1 MNVRASHLWP
11 GVPLALLSAA
21 LFGVSTPVAK
31 LLLADVDPWMM
42 AALLY
47 LGAGVGLLV
56 LLSIQRAR
64 ARAAA
69 QPPLRLSDVPVLLL
83 VIATGG
89 VLGPLLLM
97 SGLARIDAAPA
108 SLLLNLESLATLAIA
123 WVVFRENVDGRLFAG
138 ALAILSGALV
148 LSWDGAG
155 FGFDLGALL
164 VAAAC
169 FAWAIDNNLTRK
181 LSASDPVQIALIKGL
196 VAGATNLAL
205 AFGRGAELPAINA
218 VLAIGAVGFLG
229 YGISLV
235 LFIVALRHLGTARTG
250 AYFALAPFI
259 GAVVAIP
266 LLGEPLTL
274 TLVAAAILMAVGL
287 WLHLAER
294 HEHSHEHEPLEHE
307 HAHSHDD
314 RHHQHQHGP
323 DDPPDEPHSHRH
335 RHTRLVHSHP
345 HYPDLHHRHD
355 HAQIGPAN
363 RAAFNEGGAVDGHT
377 PDAVIPGSP
386 AVRRRPNRPA

>member
-1 MNVRASHLWP
+1 MNVRTSHLWP

-21 LFGVSTPVAK
+21 LFGASTPLAK

-47 LGAGVGLLV
+47 LGAGVGLLG

-64 ARAAA
+64 ARAAT

-138 ALAILSGALV
+138 ALAILSGAV
-148 LSWDGAG
+148 MLSWDGAG

-169 FAWAIDNNLTRK
+169 LAWAIDNNLTRK
-181 LSASDPVQIALIKGL
+181 LSASDPVQIAFIKGL

-205 AFGRGAELPAINA
+205 AFGRGAELPTINA

-250 AYFALAPFI
+250 AYFALAPFM

-274 TLVAAAILMAVGL
+274 TLIAAAILMAVGL
-287 WLHLAER
+287 WLQLAER

-335 RHTRLVHSHP
+335 RHARLVHSHP

-355 HAQIGPAN
+355 HA
-363 RAAFNEGGAVDGHT
+363 
-377 PDAVIPGSP
+377 
-386 AVRRRPNRPA
+386 